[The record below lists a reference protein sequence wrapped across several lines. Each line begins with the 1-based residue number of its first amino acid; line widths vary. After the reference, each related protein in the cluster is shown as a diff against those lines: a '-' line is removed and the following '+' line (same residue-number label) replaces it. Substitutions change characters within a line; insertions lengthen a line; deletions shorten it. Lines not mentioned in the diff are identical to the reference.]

1 MKYGLDNYLIHPF
14 ISLIFSFFI
23 ILGSYYF
30 GNFIIKYF
38 KLENIFKNII
48 KLSFLKLLL
57 GLYFLGY
64 GLFLLSLYGLLN
76 KFVFQIIA
84 SVLMIYGLIK
94 TINVKNFY
102 LLNNKLI
109 IQARNLYYL
118 IIIIV
123 LILYFFVSSS
133 PITNADA
140 LDYHVGVP
148 IFILN
153 YGYFP
158 IDWSWFHARQAGA
171 GELLIALGLSIGAEQ
186 FGNLAQFSGLIVL
199 TGLFYF

>member
-1 MKYGLDNYLIHPF
+1 MKYGLDNYLINPF
-14 ISLIFSFFI
+14 ISLIFSFLI

-94 TINVKNFY
+94 IINVKNFY

-109 IQARNLYYL
+109 FQAKNLHYL
-118 IIIIV
+118 IITIV

-158 IDWSWFHARQAGA
+158 IDWSWFHAK
-171 GELLIALGLSIGAEQ
+171 
-186 FGNLAQFSGLIVL
+186 
-199 TGLFYF
+199 

>member
-1 MKYGLDNYLIHPF
+1 
-14 ISLIFSFFI
+14 
-23 ILGSYYF
+23 
-30 GNFIIKYF
+30 
-38 KLENIFKNII
+38 
-48 KLSFLKLLL
+48 
-57 GLYFLGY
+57 
-64 GLFLLSLYGLLN
+64 
-76 KFVFQIIA
+76 
-84 SVLMIYGLIK
+84 MIYGLIK

-158 IDWSWFHARQAGA
+158 IDWSWFHARQA
-171 GELLIALGLSIGAEQ
+171 EL
-186 FGNLAQFSGLIVL
+186 GNS
-199 TGLFYF
+199 